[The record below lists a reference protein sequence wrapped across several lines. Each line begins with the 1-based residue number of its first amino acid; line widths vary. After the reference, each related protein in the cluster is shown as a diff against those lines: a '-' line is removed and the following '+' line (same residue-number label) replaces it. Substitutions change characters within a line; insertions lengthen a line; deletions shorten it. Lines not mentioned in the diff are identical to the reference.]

1 MANHAL
7 PYPDHEKS
15 SQQYPGQVNSH
26 KWRHKV
32 FLILTELSQALQNI
46 PPPQPFPGQSLVPV
60 VVKQQYVSH
69 FRIHP
74 PNMRFP
80 QQLVMTIPRLM
91 KKVRSLSFIK
101 VLRSEVTMPHLILVA
116 TATTGVSVLFS
127 TESSKLWPIWA
138 LFAYLVV
145 NFCTLWVH
153 FTNLDNSVAYQKWQ
167 LSGMDNASPHS
178 SVSKILFDFAHVP

>member
-26 KWRHKV
+26 IWRHKV

-46 PPPQPFPGQSLVPV
+46 PPTQPFPGQSLVPV

-80 QQLVMTIPRLM
+80 QQLVMTINEESS
-91 KKVRSLSFIK
+91 VSLFYKGAS
-101 VLRSEVTMPHLILVA
+101 LRSDNAIPDISCYRHN
-116 TATTGVSVLFS
+116 GVSVLFFSEAGILFSIES
-127 TESSKLWPIWA
+127 TKLWPIWA
-138 LFAYLVV
+138 LFACFVV
-145 NFCTLWVH
+145 NLCTLYKPW
-153 FTNLDNSVAYQKWQ
+153 
-167 LSGMDNASPHS
+167 
-178 SVSKILFDFAHVP
+178 